1 MTPVVIDAS
10 AGAEIVTDTRRGAA
24 LLRLLPQ
31 GADPWVPE
39 HFFAEVLA
47 VIRRKT
53 IVTHVLDEAQ
63 GREAAE
69 RLGAWQIR
77 RASVRPLLGAAWS
90 LRHNMSA
97 ADALYVVLAE
107 QLSARFLTD
116 DHNLVEAPTFPRTIK
131 VLQLPLRP

>member
-10 AGAEIVTDTRRGAA
+10 AGAEIVTDTRRGTA

-31 GADPWVPE
+31 AADPWVPE

-53 IVTHVLDEAQ
+53 IVAHVLDETQ
-63 GREAAE
+63 GSEAAE
-69 RLGAWQIR
+69 RLGAWQLR
-77 RASVRPLLGAAWS
+77 RASIRPLLGVAWS
-90 LRHNMSA
+90 YRHNMTA
-97 ADALYVVLAE
+97 ADALYVALAE
-107 QLSARFLTD
+107 QLSAEFLTD
-116 DHNLVEAPTFPRTIK
+116 DHNLVEAPAFPRTIK